1 MQYIYANPKPKRSS
15 EEELEELK
23 FPFGELEKKPYK
35 QYDQTFTAQHVHYY
49 ISKTVGEAEGYTDMV
64 HRITAAGPNDVIFIH
79 LNTPGG
85 HLDTGVQLIN
95 AMRNSQAKI
104 VTVLEATAYSLGTLI
119 FLSGDEMVV
128 NEHCMMMFH
137 NFNGGLIGKGNELVS
152 ELEAT
157 VKWFASLAQDIY
169 IPFLTQDE
177 FDRIV
182 RGEDMWMQS
191 PEIKVRLER
200 MVKSLEEKH
209 AIEEAEQAEVT
220 RQELLALAGEI
231 EMKQAGLRAK
241 KEPKPPKEP
250 KVAPKKVPEKSAKAA
265 PVRGR
270 PRKPKDLDAE

>member
-1 MQYIYANPKPKRSS
+1 MQYIYASPKPKRSS
-15 EEELEELK
+15 EEELEEMK

-35 QYDQTFTAQHVHYY
+35 QFDQTFTAQHVHFY
-49 ISKTVGEAEGYTDMV
+49 ISKTIGEAEGFTDMV
-64 HRITAAGPNDVIFIH
+64 HRIAAAGANDVIFIH

-157 VKWFASLAQDIY
+157 VKWFAALAADIY
-169 IPFLTQDE
+169 IPFLTRDE
-177 FDRIV
+177 FERIV

-191 PEIKVRLER
+191 PEIKIRLER
-200 MVKSLEEKH
+200 AVKHMEVKNAE
-209 AIEEAEQAEVT
+209 EEAEHAETT
-220 RQELLALAGEI
+220 RQELLALAAEI
-231 EMKQAGLRAK
+231 EQKQIAAR
-241 KEPKPPKEP
+241 P
-250 KVAPKKVPEKSAKAA
+250 KVAAPAPNEAKPTPKKVPVKAK
-265 PVRGR
+265 PTRGR
-270 PRKPKDLDAE
+270 PRKQLDAE